1 MAADYK
7 AVANFA
13 NASPSIGSTAVIPQ
27 ASIWRVRTFRSNNAT
42 SKMLAL
48 MLAHQ
53 QPVDLLTGQR
63 INIGKSLAWNNDKEF
78 HHLFPRAY
86 VKKNSTIDANS
97 LANIAMLTSA
107 SNISISAKAPSGY
120 LDQLRKRIGDDEFY
134 RRLELSL
141 VPREAVEAALHDNF
155 DQFLQLRSEVL
166 QHTAMALIGAN
177 TQGAPELVE
186 SSALAQDYQDDEDE
200 DLVDE

>member
-42 SKMLAL
+42 LKMLAL

-63 INIGKSLAWNNDKEF
+63 IYIGKSLAWNNDKEF
-78 HHLFPRAY
+78 HHLFPGPTLRRTAR
-86 VKKNSTIDANS
+86 S
-97 LANIAMLTSA
+97 MLTLLP
-107 SNISISAKAPSGY
+107 I
-120 LDQLRKRIGDDEFY
+120 
-134 RRLELSL
+134 
-141 VPREAVEAALHDNF
+141 
-155 DQFLQLRSEVL
+155 
-166 QHTAMALIGAN
+166 
-177 TQGAPELVE
+177 
-186 SSALAQDYQDDEDE
+186 
-200 DLVDE
+200 